1 MDSPA
6 PRQAP
11 PVDALQSSSN
21 ETATP
26 PLALFRTLFDRELP
40 YVWTTLR
47 RLGIA
52 EKDREDLCHEVFFRV
67 HQRLSTYDP
76 QRPAKPWLCAFAV
89 RVASEHRRR
98 AVVRNEDLGGADDAA
113 DLAVAPASTEGSDD
127 KELVDL
133 ALDALDLDKRAVL
146 VLHDLDGETVPEI
159 AKGLGVPEGTVY
171 SRLRAA
177 RTEFTAA
184 VRRLQRRDQ

>member
-6 PRQAP
+6 SRQALTVEERLLASTSSGADP
-11 PVDALQSSSN
+11 SVDV
-21 ETATP
+21 
-26 PLALFRTLFDRELP
+26 FRALFDRELP
-40 YVWTTLR
+40 YVWTTFR
-47 RLGIA
+47 RLGVA

-67 HQRLSTYDP
+67 HQRLATFDP
-76 QRPAKPWLCAFAV
+76 AKPAKPWLCAFAV

-98 AVVRNEDLGGADDAA
+98 ASVRNEELGHADDVADDA
-113 DLAVAPASTEGSDD
+113 VARRESSDE

-133 ALDALDLDKRAVL
+133 ALDALDFDRRVVL

-159 AKGLGVPEGTVY
+159 ARSLGVPEGTVY

-177 RTEFTAA
+177 RQEFTAA
-184 VRRLQRRDQ
+184 VRRLQRSER